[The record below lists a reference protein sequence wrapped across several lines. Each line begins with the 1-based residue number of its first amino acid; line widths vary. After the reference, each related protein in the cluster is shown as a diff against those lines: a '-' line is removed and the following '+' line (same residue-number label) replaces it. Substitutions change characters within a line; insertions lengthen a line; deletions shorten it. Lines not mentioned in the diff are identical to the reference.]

1 MTVLP
6 SDYSTQLTVLLRY
19 PSVPR
24 SFEYGSPVHPT
35 SLLVRQALALQMS
48 PTPSTGVLLVS
59 ENRNLLNIS
68 MDVPETPPAPRRR
81 SAPLARNRPLSTPAA
96 SGSSNAVQGHARQ
109 QSSQSLGFSEML
121 ARGILER
128 GESLG
133 INKTLMSAVSELK
146 VRHIYPLHHPF

>member
-1 MTVLP
+1 
-6 SDYSTQLTVLLRY
+6 
-19 PSVPR
+19 
-24 SFEYGSPVHPT
+24 
-35 SLLVRQALALQMS
+35 
-48 PTPSTGVLLVS
+48 
-59 ENRNLLNIS
+59 

-81 SAPLARNRPLSTPAA
+81 STPLARNRPLSTPAA

-121 ARGILER
+121 TRGILER

>member
-1 MTVLP
+1 MYQKLHLLLAGGLHHLLEI
-6 SDYSTQLTVLLRY
+6 DHFQLRRLL
-19 PSVPR
+19 
-24 SFEYGSPVHPT
+24 G
-35 SLLVRQALALQMS
+35 
-48 PTPSTGVLLVS
+48 
-59 ENRNLLNIS
+59 
-68 MDVPETPPAPRRR
+68 
-81 SAPLARNRPLSTPAA
+81 
-96 SGSSNAVQGHARQ
+96 AVTRFKGNARQ